1 MINFTPKQLEAL
13 KSAAEKSK
21 KIQARA
27 DLGSAIDLGGQVV
40 SAVIDGVYAIQ
51 NAKERQRFADLIQEL
66 NEQEAS
72 ALADSLQRTNDNNE
86 KIRTMTMF
94 FATLYSDR
102 AKRNISSNI
111 SNSILGKTSEDTKM
125 IYIALGGI
133 VVLLGIILIVKKLK
147 K

>member
-111 SNSILGKTSEDTKM
+111 SSSILGKTSEDTKM